1 MTELSNKLVKTM
13 DNIFYDYINYNKNIE
28 KKENPE
34 MEIRF
39 KPPKISKY
47 DFENVINKLQ
57 NIGFKTDNPFGIHL
71 LRISFKQPQNE
82 LLNDIRIEIEGKDS
96 ITKFCNNEINEV
108 YNKLSVPGEVS
119 NFNFIQKHYLSN
131 KSTNMFDNHD
141 FCFRAS
147 FQLEKNINKNDIK
160 SVLLN
165 KFEGYKSL
173 SKFYRYTNRIEY
185 IHPDFPL
192 KCHLNIIKE
201 NDNNILDV
209 SFVKHKY
216 NIEIELD
223 NEKTLNMDE
232 KEVLNKLKKTI
243 KYILCGLQETN
254 YPISYSEINS
264 IKREYINLV
273 NIKHKDSP
281 LNTEF
286 LKSTHF
292 IGPSSETLQFIN
304 LHNDY
309 EINVSNNYTVTD
321 KADGERKLLFVS
333 SNGKIYLLNTR
344 LEVQYTNCKTN
355 EKVLYNTIIDGEHIW
370 GKDKVNIY
378 AAFDIYYLNGNVDS
392 VKEEKEDKY
401 KGPIGNVYKHE
412 LWSKNKKGRYS
423 ILLDI
428 MQLIGKTIKEKDTE
442 FTTKNFYFIE
452 NKEELYNKCNKL
464 YKEHRQYEIDGL
476 IFTPAHLPVG
486 YYTDKEEKNLELRK
500 RFTWK
505 YSLKWKPANQNTIDF
520 MIISHIKDGKEQ
532 YIYENEKKYKILHL
546 YCGNNK
552 TTPIIDLLKGEK
564 SKSYLYDKELF
575 VPSINVVENT
585 YECYL
590 PVDSDNNVFS
600 EMGETI
606 NDYDIAEFSFDID
619 NYNIKKLGFLWKP
632 LRIRY
637 DKIEENFGN
646 NYKNFGNNYDTANN
660 NWKSIHNAI
669 TYDMITTGKDVPNDE
684 DIDLINDDDDE
695 VYYNSSTNK
704 REGDLINLRKFHNE
718 VKSKL
723 INDYSKKNNS
733 IENNTLFDIA
743 VGMGGDLHKWIH
755 SKIGF
760 VFGLDISRD
769 NIENSKKG
777 ACMRYL
783 SVKKNKPHM
792 VFAVGDSSKLIK
804 NGNASKEID
813 IKITKEN
820 DYKQNKQVKYGD
832 IVDCILNETPKSTI
846 CDDYYMLKKYKG
858 IGKNGFDIVS
868 CQFAIHY
875 FFENKEK
882 LENFIT
888 NILQTTKKNGY
899 FICTSYD
906 GKVVFDKLKDTN
918 NLTET
923 NNGNILWRLEKN
935 YEHKEFKDDISC
947 IGYPIN
953 VYQKSINKYHTEY
966 LVNYDYFEKL
976 MNIYGF
982 QLLKREKFEDIYD
995 DLNNSIKL
1003 DETEKNISFLN
1014 NYCVFQKTRDHSFE
1028 VPIKI
1033 KNSLVDYESSQ
1044 DADVNNKDNIT
1055 EEVKENYL
1063 SKEYVDKI
1071 PELAE
1076 SLINDN
1082 ILFRFYSSSSDV
1094 EPGKG
1099 KGEKIPSELSLKN
1112 SNKFTALHQIKDWR
1126 KHLSNF
1132 WIEPFTYDN
1141 KKWASSEHY
1150 YQASKF
1156 KLENPEFYNEF
1167 SLDSDSEL
1175 SKNATY
1181 AKFAGGKTGKF
1192 EGKLLRP
1199 KNIKIDSDFSERD
1212 NYEMFIAQ
1220 YMKFTNNDTKSD
1232 YLKNSLLSTHDAKLM
1247 HIVLRSNDEFFENL
1261 VVIRDILKNKT
1272 Y

>member
-1 MTELSNKLVKTM
+1 MTELSNKLVKSM
-13 DNIFYDYINYNKNIE
+13 DNVFNDYITYNKKVE
-28 KKENPE
+28 KSEIPE

-47 DFENVINKLQ
+47 DFENVINKLN
-57 NIGFKTDNPFGIHL
+57 NIGFKTDNPLGSHL
-71 LRISFKQPQNE
+71 LRISFQESPSA
-82 LLNDIRIEIEGKDS
+82 LLDDIRIEIEGKDV
-96 ITKFCNNEINEV
+96 ITKFCNDELNEV

-119 NFNFIQKHYLSN
+119 NFTFTQKHYLSN
-131 KSTNMFDNHD
+131 KSTNVFDNND

-160 SVLLN
+160 SLLLN

-185 IHPDFPL
+185 THPDFPL
-192 KCHLNIIKE
+192 KCHLNIVKE
-201 NDNNILDV
+201 NNNNILDV
-209 SFVKHKY
+209 SFVKHIY

-223 NEKTLNMDE
+223 NEKSLSMDE
-232 KEVLNKLKKTI
+232 KEVLSKLKKTI
-243 KYILCGLQETN
+243 KYVLCGLQETN

-264 IKREYINLV
+264 VKREYINLV
-273 NIKHKDSP
+273 NIRYKDSS

-304 LHNDY
+304 LHKDY
-309 EINVSNNYTVTD
+309 EINVSHDYTVTD
-321 KADGERKLLFVS
+321 KADGERKLLFIT

-355 EKVLYNTIIDGEHIW
+355 EKVLHNTIIDGEHIW
-370 GKDKVNIY
+370 GSDKYNIF

-392 VKEEKEDKY
+392 IKDEKEDKY
-401 KGPIGNVYKHE
+401 KGHIGTVFKDDF
-412 LWSKNKKGRYS
+412 WSKNKKGRYS
-423 ILLDI
+423 ILLDV
-428 MQLIGKTIKEKDTE
+428 MQMIGKSTKEKDVE
-442 FTTKNFYFIE
+442 FTTKKFYFIE
-452 NKEELYNKCNKL
+452 NKDELYAKCNKI
-464 YKEHRQYEIDGL
+464 YSENRKYEIDGL
-476 IFTPAHLPVG
+476 IFTPAYQPVG
-486 YYTDKEEKNLELRK
+486 YYTDKDEKNLELRK
-500 RFTWK
+500 RFTWR
-505 YSLKWKPANQNTIDF
+505 YSLKWKPASQNTIDF
-520 MIISHIKDGKEQ
+520 MVISHIKDGKEQ
-532 YIYENEKKYKILHL
+532 YIYENEKKYKVLHL

-552 TTPIIDLLKGEK
+552 TKPIEDLLKGEK
-564 SKSYLYDKELF
+564 SKSYAYDKELF
-575 VPSINVVENT
+575 IPSTTVVENA

-590 PVDSDNNVFS
+590 PIDTSDNVVS
-600 EMGETI
+600 GMGEII

-619 NYNIKKLGFLWKP
+619 NYNVKKTGFLWKP

-637 DKIEENFGN
+637 DKIEENVGN

-660 NWKSIHNAI
+660 NWKSIHNAV
-669 TYDMITTGKDVPNDE
+669 TKEMITTGKDVPKDD
-684 DIDLINDDDDE
+684 DIDLISNDDDE
-695 VYYNSSTNK
+695 VYYNSLTNK

-718 VKSKL
+718 VKSKI

-783 SVKKNKPHM
+783 SVRRNKPHM
-792 VFAVGDSSKLIK
+792 IFAVGDSSKLIK
-804 NGNASKEID
+804 NGDASKEID
-813 IKITKEN
+813 LKISKEN

-832 IVDCILNETPKSTI
+832 IVDCVLNESPKSNI
-846 CDDYYMLKKYKG
+846 CDDYFMLKKYKG
-858 IGKNGFDIVS
+858 IGRNGFDIVS

-875 FFENKEK
+875 FFESKEK

-906 GKVVFDKLKDTN
+906 GKIVFDKLKETN

-923 NNGNILWRLEKN
+923 KDDKILWRLEKN
-935 YEHKEFKDDISC
+935 YDHTELKDDLSC
-947 IGYPIN
+947 LGYAIN

-966 LVNYDYFEKL
+966 LVNYDYFENL

-982 QLLKREKFEDIYD
+982 QLLKREKFEDVYD
-995 DLNNSIKL
+995 ELVNNIKL
-1003 DETEKNISFLN
+1003 DETERNISFLN

-1033 KNSLVDYESSQ
+1033 KNSLIEYKKSEEMDEEEK
-1044 DADVNNKDNIT
+1044 DKLDNI
-1055 EEVKENYL
+1055 ESNKNYL
-1063 SKEYVDKI
+1063 SNEYINEV
-1071 PELAE
+1071 PELAK
-1076 SLINDN
+1076 SLINDD

-1099 KGEKIPSELSLKN
+1099 KGEKLPSELSLKS

-1132 WIEPFTYDN
+1132 WIEPFEYDN
-1141 KKWASSEHY
+1141 KKWASAEHY
-1150 YQASKF
+1150 YQGSKF
-1156 KLENPEFYNEF
+1156 KMENPKFYHEF
-1167 SLDSDSEL
+1167 SLDSDSEI
-1175 SKNATY
+1175 SKNATL

-1192 EGKLLRP
+1192 EGKILRP
-1199 KNIKIDSDFSERD
+1199 KKLEIDKDFSERD
-1212 NYEMFIAQ
+1212 KYEMFIAQ
-1220 YMKFTNNDTKSD
+1220 YMKFINSDTKSD
-1232 YLKNSLLSTHDAKLM
+1232 YLKSSLLSTHDAKLM

-1261 VVIRDILKNKT
+1261 VVIRDILKSQ
-1272 Y
+1272 